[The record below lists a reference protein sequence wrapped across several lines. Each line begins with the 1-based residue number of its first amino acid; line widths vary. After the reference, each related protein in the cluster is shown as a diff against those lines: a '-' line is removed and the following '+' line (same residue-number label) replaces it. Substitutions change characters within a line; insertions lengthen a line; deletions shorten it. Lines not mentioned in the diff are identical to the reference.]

1 MHCASIAASGKKLD
15 ISTATLYLLQLNHFM
30 IVVFTDLLDYYLL
43 TIITR
48 TSMYESFAIFLERAT
63 NNTTF
68 TTNSLRIGQ
77 WPRSVTISAL
87 DSSLTGQKFDS

>member
-68 TTNSLRIGQ
+68 TTNSL
-77 WPRSVTISAL
+77 
-87 DSSLTGQKFDS
+87 